1 MNLKKLSRI
10 HGLTVEEF
18 VEILEVFVDTAK
30 EDIEKIRVAVEERD
44 LLSAERA
51 AHSLK
56 GASGNLGFE
65 KMAEMARDVEV
76 NAEKD
81 ELDQIKSVLP
91 LLTRELEE
99 IISQLSTAV

>member
-1 MNLKKLSRI
+1 MNLKKLSEI

-18 VEILEVFVDTAK
+18 AGILEVFVDTAK
-30 EDIEKIRVAVEERD
+30 EDIEKIQTAVEEQD

-65 KMAEMARDVEV
+65 KMFEMARAVEV
-76 NAEKD
+76 NAEKG
-81 ELDQIKSVLP
+81 EFEQIKSALP
-91 LLTRELEE
+91 RLTRELEE
-99 IISQLSTAV
+99 IITQLSAAV